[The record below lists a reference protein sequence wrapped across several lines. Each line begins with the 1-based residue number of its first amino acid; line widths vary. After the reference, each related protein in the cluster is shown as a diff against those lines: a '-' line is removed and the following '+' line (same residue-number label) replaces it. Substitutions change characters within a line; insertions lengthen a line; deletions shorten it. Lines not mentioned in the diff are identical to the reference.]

1 MPILSNFPGGAGS
14 GSGGLTL
21 AAVSGITTQVSS
33 EKVYVK
39 WTDPDDL
46 VVAGSTIAAWGG
58 TLLVRKAGSAPT
70 SRRDGTIVLD
80 SKTRDAYKNTYF
92 CDSGLSNG
100 TKYYYKFFPYTTAN
114 AYTDSTDDEFNAIPT
129 VQVAGIT
136 SWNVTGMSASS
147 EAGNGKMTVKWTDPS
162 ASISADGVTLA
173 SWASTTIVVKS
184 GSYPTSKDDSGAVY
198 TLKVTTRN
206 RYSSTPLTITGLTN
220 GTKYY
225 IAFFPE
231 TTDGGINTSTSQRT
245 TGTANRITIANV
257 PAQSGTLTYNKSS
270 QSPSWSNYNT
280 TYMTIG
286 GTTSGTNAGNYTAS
300 FTPKTDYRWSDGATT
315 AKNVVWSIG
324 KATGTLTVSK
334 TTIKLSLSRLT
345 DTFTIGGN
353 HDGTLSVTSS
363 ATGVATVSRSGNT
376 VTVSH
381 VNQTNGEATI
391 TVSCTAGTNYS
402 APASKTVKVT
412 AEFILA
418 TLNDNSWAAIHSV
431 SGTGASYWAVGDRK
445 AVAVS
450 GTVGTQAVNGTYY
463 AYIIGFNHNSSK
475 EGNGIT
481 FGTFKTALSGGTDIC
496 LVDGKYDG
504 YSTNGTKYF
513 NMNHSS
519 NTNSGGWKGCDLR
532 YDVLGSTNT
541 NDGDATATTATNPVA
556 NTLMAA
562 LPSDLRA
569 VMQPMTIYTD
579 NTGGGSDN
587 ASYVTIYRCVR
598 DKDIAWH
605 CGANKYKH
613 PECRNSN
620 SIGIEARPS
629 KINRK
634 RVMASDT
641 DWYFEPKVVDNLV
654 WLTKKLMAQYNI
666 PADHVIRHY
675 DVTGKLCPRPW
686 CCADMNVYYKTS
698 GDAQWE
704 EFKKRISDGKEE
716 DEDMTLDTFKEL
728 MKEYRAEL
736 QDNDCGTWSKEA
748 REWAISN
755 GLINGTG
762 TEVNGE
768 PNYAWADQ
776 LTREQAAALFYR
788 FAKLMGKA

>member
-33 EKVYVK
+33 GKVYVK

-114 AYTDSTDDEFNAIPT
+114 AYTDSTDDEFNATPT

-136 SWNVTGMSASS
+136 SWNVTSMSASA
-147 EAGNGKMTVKWTDPS
+147 EAGNGKMTVKWTDPA
-162 ASISADGVTLA
+162 ASITADGVILA
-173 SWASTTIVVKS
+173 TWASTTIVVKS
-184 GSYPTSKDDSGAVY
+184 GSYPTSKDDSSAAY

-206 RYSSTPLTITGLTN
+206 QYSSTPLTITGLTN

-231 TTDGGINTSTSQRT
+231 TTDGGINTSTTQRT

-257 PAQSGTLTYNKSS
+257 PSQSGTLTYNKSS

-280 TYMTIG
+280 TYMTLG
-286 GTTSGTNAGNYTAS
+286 GTTSGTNAGSYTAS
-300 FTPKTDYRWSDGATT
+300 FTPKTDYRWSDGTTT
-315 AKNVVWSIG
+315 AKSVTWSIG

-334 TTIKLSLSRLT
+334 TSITLNLSTLT

-353 HDGTLSVTSS
+353 YDGTLSVTSNKTS
-363 ATGVATVSRSGNT
+363 VATVSRSGT
-376 VTVSH
+376 TATVSH

-391 TVSCTAGTNYS
+391 TVSCTAGTNYT
-402 APASKTVKVT
+402 APTSKTVTVK

-450 GTVGTQAVNGTYY
+450 GTVGTQSVSGTYY
-463 AYIIGFNHNSSK
+463 VYIIGFNHN
-475 EGNGIT
+475 GATGID

-496 LVDGKYDG
+496 LIDAG
-504 YSTNGTKYF
+504 YGNNYTNGTKYF

-569 VMQPMTIYTD
+569 VMKPMTIYTD
-579 NTGGGSDN
+579 NTGGGSN
-587 ASYVTIYRCVR
+587 TASNVTASVDYLPLLAEYEIFGMRSY
-598 DKDIAWH
+598 
-605 CGANKYKH
+605 ANSSEQNH
-613 PECRNSN
+613 Q
-620 SIGIEARPS
+620 
-629 KINRK
+629 
-634 RVMASDT
+634 
-641 DWYFEPKVVDNLV
+641 
-654 WLTKKLMAQYNI
+654 AQYAYYSAGNSK
-666 PADHVIRHY
+666 VKYRHS
-675 DVTGKLCPRPW
+675 
-686 CCADMNVYYKTS
+686 ATS
-698 GDAQWE
+698 STAWWWGRSPFYGNSTYFCFVDTYGDA
-704 EFKKRISDGKEE
+704 
-716 DEDMTLDTFKEL
+716 
-728 MKEYRAEL
+728 
-736 QDNDCGTWSKEA
+736 
-748 REWAISN
+748 
-755 GLINGTG
+755 
-762 TEVNGE
+762 
-768 PNYAWADQ
+768 NYNSAGYSYGVAPAF
-776 LTREQAAALFYR
+776 RV
-788 FAKLMGKA
+788 

>member
-231 TTDGGINTSTSQRT
+231 TTDGGINTSTFQRT

-334 TTIKLSLSRLT
+334 TTIKLSLSKLT

-587 ASYVTIYRCVR
+587 ASYVTKTTDYLPLLAEYEIFGTRTYANSAEKNYQAQYAYYSAGNSKVKYRHSATGST
-598 DKDIAWH
+598 AWWWERSP
-605 CGANKYKH
+605 NYN
-613 PECRNSN
+613 NSN
-620 SIGIEARPS
+620 NFCNVNTNGNANNNNAR
-629 KINRK
+629 
-634 RVMASDT
+634 
-641 DWYFEPKVVDNLV
+641 Y
-654 WLTKKLMAQYNI
+654 
-666 PADHVIRHY
+666 
-675 DVTGKLCPRPW
+675 
-686 CCADMNVYYKTS
+686 
-698 GDAQWE
+698 
-704 EFKKRISDGKEE
+704 
-716 DEDMTLDTFKEL
+716 
-728 MKEYRAEL
+728 
-736 QDNDCGTWSKEA
+736 
-748 REWAISN
+748 SN
-755 GLINGTG
+755 GVAPDF
-762 TEVNGE
+762 VNQKWSGSIVVAQRV
-768 PNYAWADQ
+768 NYDPYERRNTSRDESPKLPFDI
-776 LTREQAAALFYR
+776 LTRTPPESPCVHGERCILPRFMCHQLSRLDDALQNICTE
-788 FAKLMGKA
+788 GE

>member
-33 EKVYVK
+33 GKVYVK

-257 PAQSGTLTYNKSS
+257 PVQSGTLTYNKSS

-300 FTPKTDYRWSDGATT
+300 FTPKTDYRWSDGAIT

-334 TTIKLSLSRLT
+334 TTIKLSLSKLT

-381 VNQTNGEATI
+381 VHQTNGEATI

-587 ASYVTIYRCVR
+587 ASYVTKTTDYLPLLAEYEIFGTRTYANSAEKNYQAQYAYYSAGNSRVKYRHSATGST
-598 DKDIAWH
+598 AWWWGRSPCYAH
-605 CGANKYKH
+605 SNAFCNVNTNGNANNNNA
-613 PECRNSN
+613 RNSN
-620 SIGIEARPS
+620 GVAPDFVNQKWSGSIVVAQ
-629 KINRK
+629 
-634 RVMASDT
+634 RVNYDPYERRNTSRD
-641 DWYFEPKVVDNLV
+641 ESPKLPFDI
-654 WLTKKLMAQYNI
+654 LTRTPPESPCVHGERCIL
-666 PADHVIRHY
+666 
-675 DVTGKLCPRPW
+675 PRFM
-686 CCADMNVYYKTS
+686 CYELSRLD
-698 GDAQWE
+698 DA
-704 EFKKRISDGKEE
+704 
-716 DEDMTLDTFKEL
+716 
-728 MKEYRAEL
+728 L
-736 QDNDCGTWSKEA
+736 QDIC
-748 REWAISN
+748 
-755 GLINGTG
+755 
-762 TEVNGE
+762 TEGE
-768 PNYAWADQ
+768 
-776 LTREQAAALFYR
+776 
-788 FAKLMGKA
+788 

>member
-33 EKVYVK
+33 GKVYVK

-173 SWASTTIVVKS
+173 SWASTTIVVRS
-184 GSYPTSKDDSGAVY
+184 GSYPTSKDDSSAVY

-206 RYSSTPLTITGLTN
+206 QYSSTPLTITGLTN

-280 TYMTIG
+280 TYMTLG
-286 GTTSGTNAGNYTAS
+286 GTTSGTNAGSYTAS
-300 FTPKTDYRWSDGATT
+300 FTPKTDYRWSDGTTT
-315 AKNVVWSIG
+315 AKNVSWSIG
-324 KATGTLTVSK
+324 KATGTLTVTPSSITLNSSAK
-334 TTIKLSLSRLT
+334 SA
-345 DTFTIGGN
+345 TFTIGGN
-353 HDGTLSVTSS
+353 YDGTLSVASS
-363 ATGVATVSRSGNT
+363 ATGVASVSRSGTT
-376 VTVSH
+376 VTVSS
-381 VNQTNGEATI
+381 VGNTTGTAVI

-402 APASKTVKVT
+402 APANKTVQVT
-412 AEFILA
+412 ATFV
-418 TLNDNSWAAIHSV
+418 TKVLNENTWETISGV
-431 SGTGASYWAVGDRK
+431 SADSTGASYWAVGDRK

-450 GTVGTQAVNGTYY
+450 GTVGTQSVSGTYY
-463 AYIIGFNHNSSK
+463 VYIIGFNHN
-475 EGNGIT
+475 GATGID

-496 LVDGKYDG
+496 LIDGKYNN

-579 NTGGGSDN
+579 NTGGGTN
-587 ASYVTIYRCVR
+587 TASNVTASVDYLPLLAEYEIFGTRSY
-598 DKDIAWH
+598 
-605 CGANKYKH
+605 ANSSEQNH
-613 PECRNSN
+613 Q
-620 SIGIEARPS
+620 
-629 KINRK
+629 
-634 RVMASDT
+634 
-641 DWYFEPKVVDNLV
+641 
-654 WLTKKLMAQYNI
+654 AQYAYYSAGNSKVKYCHSATSSAAWWWGRS
-666 PADHVIRHY
+666 PYY
-675 DVTGKLCPRPW
+675 DSSNGFCY
-686 CCADMNVYYKTS
+686 VYTS
-698 GDAQWE
+698 GYAAG
-704 EFKKRISDGKEE
+704 S
-716 DEDMTLDTFKEL
+716 
-728 MKEYRAEL
+728 
-736 QDNDCGTWSKEA
+736 NA
-748 REWAISN
+748 RSSYGVAPAFR
-755 GLINGTG
+755 
-762 TEVNGE
+762 V
-768 PNYAWADQ
+768 
-776 LTREQAAALFYR
+776 
-788 FAKLMGKA
+788 